1 VAIFI
6 TPRSLPVNGWLFF
19 EKKSAMKKFVGFV
32 SMIILL
38 TSCASVV
45 IVDSK
50 PKSGPPGQVKKVTGS
65 QSAKAYAP
73 GQQKKKN

>member
-1 VAIFI
+1 
-6 TPRSLPVNGWLFF
+6 
-19 EKKSAMKKFVGFV
+19 MKKFSGYLTL
-32 SMIILL
+32 IIFL
-38 TSCASVV
+38 TSCTSVV